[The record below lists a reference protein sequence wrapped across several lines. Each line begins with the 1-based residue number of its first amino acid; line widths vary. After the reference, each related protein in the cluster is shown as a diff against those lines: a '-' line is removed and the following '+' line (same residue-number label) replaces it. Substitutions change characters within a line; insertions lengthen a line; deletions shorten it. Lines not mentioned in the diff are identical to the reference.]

1 MHAPLQRK
9 SSARGVTSV
18 PDLVVLGGGIA
29 GLTASLAA
37 AERGMRV
44 TVIDQVLAGAAS
56 RASAGMLAPSIAGL
70 PEWARPMAI
79 AARDVYPRFLA
90 TLLDRSD
97 IEVPLDRNGILE
109 LACSKGRTHHTA

>member
-44 TVIDQVLAGAAS
+44 TVIDQVRAGAAS